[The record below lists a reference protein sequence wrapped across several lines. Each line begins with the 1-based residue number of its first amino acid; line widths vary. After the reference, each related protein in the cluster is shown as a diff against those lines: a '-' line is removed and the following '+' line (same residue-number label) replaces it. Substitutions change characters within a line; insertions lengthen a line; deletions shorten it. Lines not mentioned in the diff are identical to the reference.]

1 MTPET
6 AAGPGSPQDPGAG
19 PPQEPVSAPSQD
31 AAPREPGVDDAA
43 PQPTEP
49 QATESP
55 EQAGPE
61 QLTLL
66 ELPVRSGSGA
76 SKRPGPG
83 AAGQR
88 SGPLE
93 PAYLADTDPVARVR
107 LESHVPHL
115 DRVFDYGVPRDLSV
129 QAQPGVRVRVR
140 FGGQRLFAWVIS
152 REPTTDVALDRLQPL
167 LTVQSALPVLTAPVL
182 RAAEAVAERCAGTVA
197 DVLRCAVPPRIA
209 SVEKQA
215 LEKQALEKQEPDGAG
230 GPAEAQPD
238 QDAMDD
244 ASAQVAD
251 DDTAEGTV
259 DDAAEKRTSD
269 DARNAAHS
277 PAGPRGEHDAGQ
289 QDAAAFQDDD
299 AHQEASGPVAA
310 PRAAPTGEHW
320 GHYDGGREALRE
332 LGDGQRVRAVVQAL
346 PSHPDH
352 DACDLVA
359 EAAAASL
366 AAGRGVVVVV
376 PDHKTLERM
385 QRAVQ
390 RRVPEQRVARLHSED
405 KPTPRYRA
413 FVQTLEGQRSVV
425 IGTRPA
431 VWAPVRQL
439 GLIVVFDDGD
449 TSLVEPRAP
458 YHHAR
463 DVALLRAQQEDLSL
477 LVVGEAVTPEAQR
490 LVETGWAR
498 SIAPDRSVL
507 RANMPRIV
515 ATSDAWHE
523 AHDSLAGRARLPETA
538 FRAARKGL
546 ETGPVLVQVARAGY
560 APVLA
565 CERCRAPAR
574 CTACDGPL
582 AVAGRGQQPLCTWCG
597 RHAVNWSCQ
606 FCSGT
611 RWRYSSVGSVRT
623 AEELGRAFPQVPV
636 LWSSG
641 EQIRRDIG
649 PDRALV
655 VATPGAEPK
664 AEGGYAAA
672 LLLDGDRMLSRP
684 GLRVEEAVLRRW
696 VNAAALVRRA
706 ADGGVVVVTS
716 EHEQAVGALVRWD
729 VRGHAAR
736 ELAERRSLSLPP
748 AVRCAAVTGPL
759 PALEAFLELAELPQA
774 VRRVGPAPVEDR
786 WAEEAQEQAAVLPR
800 EEQAHRMLLFFSYGA
815 AAEVTRR
822 LRAARAESSALRK
835 HRPVN
840 VRCDVADLL

>member
-1 MTPET
+1 MTPEPT
-6 AAGPGSPQDPGAG
+6 AAPG
-19 PPQEPVSAPSQD
+19 PSQD
-31 AAPREPGVDDAA
+31 PPA
-43 PQPTEP
+43 PQPG
-49 QATESP
+49 Q
-55 EQAGPE
+55 PE
-61 QLTLL
+61 QLALL
-66 ELPVRSGSGA
+66 EAPERPASRSPKRIAGS
-76 SKRPGPG
+76 
-83 AAGQR
+83 AAKHT
-88 SGPLE
+88 GPLE
-93 PAYLADTDPVARVR
+93 PAYLAGTDPVARVL

-115 DRVFDYGVPRDLSV
+115 DRVFDYGVPRDLSAE
-129 QAQPGVRVRVR
+129 AQPGVRVRVR

-152 REPTTDVALDRLQPL
+152 REPRTEVPLDRLQPL
-167 LTVQSALPVLTAPVL
+167 LAVQSALPVLTEPVL
-182 RAAEAVAERCAGTVA
+182 RAAEAVAGRCAGSVA

-215 LEKQALEKQEPDGAG
+215 LQRREQAAETAAGDGAG
-230 GPAEAQPD
+230 PAA
-238 QDAMDD
+238 AGDD
-244 ASAQVAD
+244 DPAD
-251 DDTAEGTV
+251 DP
-259 DDAAEKRTSD
+259 AAD
-269 DARNAAHS
+269 QAADGAVPVAGQS
-277 PAGPRGEHDAGQ
+277 PAAPVTSQGGERERSAG
-289 QDAAAFQDDD
+289 DDD
-299 AHQEASGPVAA
+299 AGAQHPAPERIAA
-310 PRAAPTGEHW
+310 PRAVPTEEHW

-359 EAAAASL
+359 EAAAAAL
-366 AAGRGVVVVV
+366 AAGRGTVVVV

-390 RRVPEQRVARLHSED
+390 RRVPERWVARLHSED

-413 FVQTLEGQRSVV
+413 FVQTLEGERSIV

-431 VWAPVRQL
+431 VWAPVREL

-463 DVALLRAQQEDLSL
+463 DVALLRCQQEELSL
-477 LVVGEAVTPEAQR
+477 LVVGEAVTPEAER

-515 ATSDAWHE
+515 ATSDSWHE

-546 ETGPVLVQVARAGY
+546 EAGPVLVQVARAGY

-565 CERCRAPAR
+565 CDRCRTPAR
-574 CTACDGPL
+574 CAACDGPL
-582 AVAGRGQQPLCTWCG
+582 AVAGHGQQPLCTWCG
-597 RHAVNWSCQ
+597 RPAVTWSCPV
-606 FCSGT
+606 CSAT

-641 EQIRRDIG
+641 EKIRRDIG

-655 VATPGAEPK
+655 VATPGAEPR

-684 GLRVEEAVLRRW
+684 GLRVEESVLRRW

-706 ADGGVVVVTS
+706 SDGGVVVVTS
-716 EHEQAVGALVRWD
+716 EHEHAVGTLVRWD

-736 ELAERRSLSLPP
+736 ELAERRALSLPP
-748 AVRCAAVTGPL
+748 AVRCAALTGPL

-774 VRRVGPAPVEDR
+774 VRRVGPAPVEER
-786 WAEEAQEQAAVLPR
+786 WAEQQEQTAVLPR
-800 EEQAHRMLLFFSYGA
+800 EEQAHRILLFFPYGA

-835 HRPVN
+835 HPPVT
-840 VRCDVADLL
+840 VRCDIADLL